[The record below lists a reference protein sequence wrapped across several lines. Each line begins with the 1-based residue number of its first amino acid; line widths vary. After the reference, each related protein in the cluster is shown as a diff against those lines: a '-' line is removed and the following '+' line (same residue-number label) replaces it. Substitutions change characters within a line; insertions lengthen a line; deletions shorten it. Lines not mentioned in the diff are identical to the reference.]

1 MYINWNNYALMDL
14 RINFLKSSWKN
25 KTERFEFPPIFV
37 VFDKSIN
44 QICEYV
50 KKLTYMLTISNRNEK
65 I

>member
-1 MYINWNNYALMDL
+1 MDL

-25 KTERFEFPPIFV
+25 KTERLEFPPIFV

-65 I
+65 